1 MKKSQRLNVIV
12 ELNARNE
19 QTSLKALGAVQ
30 QQKQAA
36 ETQLENLK
44 QYRQDYELKYQSIAK
59 VGLNIKQLLEFKA
72 FMSKLDQALAE
83 QEQVVASVGKQ
94 LIVSRKKWEQQHQ
107 KTKSLQKVCEA
118 AIKDELKVEEKRE
131 QNEQDD
137 RATRIGRNSGIR
149 SA

>member
-19 QTSLKALGAVQ
+19 KMTLKALGGIQ
-30 QQKQAA
+30 QQRQAA

-44 QYRQDYELKYQSIAK
+44 VYRQDYETKYQSIAK
-59 VGLNIKQLLEFKA
+59 IGVNIKQLLEFRA
-72 FMSKLDQALAE
+72 FMSKLDLAIEE
-83 QEQVVASVGKQ
+83 QHQVILGVEKQ
-94 LIVSRKKWEQQHQ
+94 LSSIRIQWEQQHQ
-107 KTKSLQKVCEA
+107 KTKSMQKVCEA
-118 AIKDELKVEEKRE
+118 AVKEELKAEDKRE

-137 RATRIGRNSGIR
+137 RGSRVGRNAGTR

>member
-1 MKKSQRLNVIV
+1 MKKSQRLNIIV

-19 QTSLKALGAVQ
+19 QASLKALGTVQ
-30 QQKQAA
+30 QQKQEA

-44 QYRQDYELKYQSIAK
+44 LYRQDYELKYQSIAK
-59 VGLNIKQLLEFKA
+59 VGVNIKQLLEFKA
-72 FMSKLDQALAE
+72 FMSKLDQAIEE
-83 QEQVVASVGKQ
+83 QKQVIVGVEKQVVYMRKQ
-94 LIVSRKKWEQQHQ
+94 WEQQHQ
-107 KTKSLQKVCEA
+107 KTKSMQKVCEA
-118 AIKDELKVEEKRE
+118 AIKEELKVEEKRE

>member
-19 QTSLKALGAVQ
+19 KTTLKALGSIQ
-30 QQKQAA
+30 QQRQEA

-44 QYRQDYELKYQSIAK
+44 VYRQDYETQYQSIAK
-59 VGLNIKQLLEFKA
+59 IGVNIKQLLEFRA
-72 FMSKLDQALAE
+72 FMSKLDLAIEE
-83 QEQVVASVGKQ
+83 QQQVILGVEKQ
-94 LIVSRKKWEQQHQ
+94 LSSTRIQWEQQHQ
-107 KTKSLQKVCEA
+107 KTKSMQKVCEA
-118 AIKDELKVEEKRE
+118 AVKEELKAEDKRE

-137 RATRIGRNSGIR
+137 RGSRVGRNTGTR